1 MEITATSG
9 TLKLQLRAEDTLAT
23 DVVQSSSQVSDV
35 LNIEGKLDVVNQLLA
50 GTMFSPACEEVDP
63 GKITLLVKVLATGPL
78 GKT

>member
-1 MEITATSG
+1 M
-9 TLKLQLRAEDTLAT
+9 
-23 DVVQSSSQVSDV
+23 

>member
-9 TLKLQLRAEDTLAT
+9 TLKLSLKAEDTLAT
-23 DVVQSSSQVSDV
+23 DVAQSSSTVSDV

-50 GTMFSPACEEVDP
+50 GTMFSPACEEVDR